1 MARPDATA
9 DTLHGSALDALSRT
23 AAAPDAVGLD
33 PTPAGRIGRYRVLER
48 LGEGAMGAVYSAYDE
63 TLDRR
68 VAIKVLKQFAAPGT
82 GETSLRMRREA
93 QALARLNHP
102 NVAQVF
108 EVSEADGQTFVV
120 MEYIAGQT
128 LRAWLGEGT
137 HTWREVVATFLQAGR
152 GLAAAHAVRLVHRDF
167 KPDNVLV
174 GVDGRARVVDF
185 GLARSFGG
193 SPATA
198 TAAADPSVAGGDSST
213 RTGAVVG
220 TPRYMSPE
228 QHEGREVTDR
238 GDQFGF
244 CVALWEALYG
254 GPPFVGATLIELRRR
269 VTTGQREAPPLGS
282 EVPTSVLAI
291 LDRGLARE
299 SDARWPTMDVLLE
312 ALASDREFIGDPELD
327 LTVARR
333 PRLLLGLGFSAVAVI
348 NAGVMIWLDLR
359 REQPPTTAEAL
370 SAGAMGVAITCG
382 LLVLARRRVLKNAIN
397 RRLVFFG
404 LVLTIAPFLNRCL
417 GHLFAAPLTHVLT
430 TDMLLAV
437 ALCAVGGAVMVRWL
451 WYVGLAFAAGI
462 VATVALPAAVQS
474 ILAIS
479 QCAAWVLAVGF
490 FLAVSPVAVPPAT
503 PRRADPT
510 SRSSA
515 SSG

>member
-1 MARPDATA
+1 M
-9 DTLHGSALDALSRT
+9 
-23 AAAPDAVGLD
+23 
-33 PTPAGRIGRYRVLER
+33 
-48 LGEGAMGAVYSAYDE
+48 
-63 TLDRR
+63 
-68 VAIKVLKQFAAPGT
+68 
-82 GETSLRMRREA
+82 
-93 QALARLNHP
+93 
-102 NVAQVF
+102 
-108 EVSEADGQTFVV
+108 
-120 MEYIAGQT
+120 
-128 LRAWLGEGT
+128 
-137 HTWREVVATFLQAGR
+137 
-152 GLAAAHAVRLVHRDF
+152 AAH
-167 KPDNVLV
+167 
-174 GVDGRARVVDF
+174 
-185 GLARSFGG
+185 RS
-193 SPATA
+193 S
-198 TAAADPSVAGGDSST
+198 
-213 RTGAVVG
+213 
-220 TPRYMSPE
+220 
-228 QHEGREVTDR
+228 
-238 GDQFGF
+238 
-244 CVALWEALYG
+244 
-254 GPPFVGATLIELRRR
+254 GATLIELRRR

-515 SSG
+515 SLGDCEVSVPPSCPRDVLRETSSSKHGPGSPPRSISRERLRLESRGGRRRTRTTSPRASPAVTGVTRLRRAAPRTRAAAAGSAGARGDR